1 MHIHKC
7 TYSAC
12 IFFPVFLQ
20 ACWQIKTKHMYDETV
35 DEYICELDISKIVFV
50 EI

>member
-1 MHIHKC
+1 MYILCMYILSSILTSMLANKN
-7 TYSAC
+7 
-12 IFFPVFLQ
+12 
-20 ACWQIKTKHMYDETV
+20 KHVYDETV